1 MAADFNK
8 PAVADNYSTGY
19 TPAIVDNLVA
29 LAKAL
34 DPAVVTPANIPTNAV
49 GWSSANSRWEK
60 YNGTSWGVLSS
71 SYAINISGTAANVT
85 GTVAVGN
92 GGTGA
97 TTFTAGG
104 LLVGNGTSALGIAT
118 AAQIVAAIGSTA
130 VTTASQ
136 LGGVV
141 AASYAKVGRQTI
153 WIPAGAMVS
162 RLTNGPAAG
171 FTETATNKVMLASLD
186 FNQTTNQYA
195 QFQVRM
201 PKSWNKSTVTAV
213 FTWTAASG
221 SGNVIWGIR
230 GVALRDDS
238 LLDTAFGTPQ
248 YATADPLIATT
259 DLHTTAETSACT
271 IANSPVAED
280 WVVFEVFRD
289 AASGS
294 DTLTADARLLG
305 VTLYYTTDG
314 QNDA

>member
-60 YNGTSWGVLSS
+60 YNGTSWAVLCA

-97 TTFTAGG
+97 TSFTSGG
-104 LLVGNGTSALGIAT
+104 LVVGNGTSALGIAS

-130 VTTASQ
+130 VTTANQ
-136 LGGVV
+136 LGGVA
-141 AASYAKVGRQTI
+141 AASYAKVGRQTV

-186 FNQTTNQYA
+186 FNQSTAQYA

-201 PKSWNKSTVTAV
+201 PKSWNEGTVAAV
-213 FTWTAASG
+213 FAWTAASG
-221 SGNVIWGIR
+221 SGNVVWGIQ
-230 GVALRDDS
+230 GMAQRDDG

-248 YATADPLIATT
+248 LVTDTLIATT
-259 DLHTTAETSACT
+259 DLHTSSETSACT
-271 IANSPVAED
+271 ISNSPAAED
-280 WVVFEVFRD
+280 WVVFQVYRD